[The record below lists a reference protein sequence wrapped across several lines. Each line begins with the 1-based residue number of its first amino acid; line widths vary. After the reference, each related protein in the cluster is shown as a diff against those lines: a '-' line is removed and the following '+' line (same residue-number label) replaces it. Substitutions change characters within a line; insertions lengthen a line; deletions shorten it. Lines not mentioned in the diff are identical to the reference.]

1 MNLIPIISNLQP
13 QLFGQNSPWL
23 RVFLILM
30 FLLAALIRRDEIRA
44 PGFAPTREYT
54 SAIIARAFYYV
65 GNDNIVPWRQNIAA
79 LLKHRQPILEP
90 PLTEYLVSLS
100 YRIRGNEEISYAR
113 YFTGIFWLIGGI
125 FIYKI
130 TRTLLSANAALFA
143 TAYYLFVP
151 MGVIVSRSFQPEAL
165 MMMMYLISLYY
176 IIVYFETLTKKHLFL
191 AAILTGVT
199 IFVRPMVIFAL
210 CAAFIGIAIHKKRSI
225 RRVVDSS
232 FIIFFAISMA
242 IPFAYYGYGI
252 LIADFMRW
260 KVAHS
265 FRPHLFVHWEY
276 WKDWFDM
283 GLDVAGHFGV
293 IMALLGFLFLRHS
306 VARTLVISLAIG
318 YFIFGLVFNYH
329 IMTHDYY
336 HIQILPLIGICASAF
351 LVTIASTV
359 THAWN
364 RRYSWVVVGFVLLLG
379 LDFSYKEVRESL
391 YRPVFEAP
399 NVAREIGEIIKHNPR
414 VVTDAYEYGLPLA
427 YYGEFSGTWWPET
440 IEEPL
445 YRHPNDKQY
454 SLQARLDLLG
464 FQPEY
469 FVITNFGRFTR
480 YHQDLKAYLEEN
492 CAVLSKT
499 DEYLIYTRCQ
509 TANTE

>member
-1 MNLIPIISNLQP
+1 MKLEPVVSNLQP
-13 QLFGQNSPWL
+13 QLFDENSRWF
-23 RVFLILM
+23 RVVLIVM

-54 SAIIARAFYYV
+54 SAIIARALYYA
-65 GNDNIVPWRQNIAA
+65 GNDHIVPWRQNIAGR
-79 LLKHRQPILEP
+79 LKAQQPILEP
-90 PLTEYLVSLS
+90 PVTEYLVSLS
-100 YRIRGNEEISYAR
+100 YRILGNEEISYAR

-125 FIYKI
+125 FMYKI
-130 TRTLLSANAALFA
+130 TKTMLSADAALFA

-191 AAILTGVT
+191 AAILTGVSL
-199 IFVRPMVIFAL
+199 FVRPLVIFAL
-210 CAAFIGIAIHKKRSI
+210 FAAFIAIAIHRKGSA

-232 FIIFFAISMA
+232 FMIFFVTSLL
-242 IPFAYYGYGI
+242 IPFIYYGYGI

-276 WKDWFDM
+276 WKGWLDI
-283 GLDVAGHFGV
+283 GLDVAGHLG
-293 IMALLGFLFLRHS
+293 IIIALLRFLFLRKS
-306 VARTLVISLAIG
+306 LARTLVISLAIG

-329 IMTHDYY
+329 IMTHSYY
-336 HIQILPLIGICASAF
+336 HIQVFPLIGICVSAF
-351 LVTIASTV
+351 LVPIASTLTNV
-359 THAWN
+359 WD
-364 RRYSWVVVGFVLLLG
+364 RYSWVVVGSVLLLG

-391 YRPVFEAP
+391 YRPVFEPP
-399 NVAREIGEIIKHNPR
+399 NVAREIGEIIKHNPH

-427 YYGEFSGTWWPET
+427 YYGEFSGTWWPEK

-445 YRHPNDKQY
+445 YRHPNAKEFSVQE
-454 SLQARLDLLG
+454 RLDLLG

-469 FVITNFGRFTR
+469 FVITNFGLFTR
-480 YHQDLKAYLEEN
+480 FHQDLKAYLEEN
-492 CAVLSKT
+492 CAVLAKT
-499 DEYLIYTRCQ
+499 DDYLIYTRCQ